1 MKTRFPAAVRRNLLL
16 SLLVALF
23 FSLSP
28 GLAFTARADESDIE
42 IITLDEALLIARDQN
57 RDVQKAR
64 EYKNWVE
71 AKVVEE
77 RSAALPQLTITAAA
91 AANRDESQRAYGT
104 GFPTQTRTASAEI
117 GLSQALFTWGQV
129 GAAIRAAKVG
139 VATADEQLR
148 IYRQAALRD
157 VSVAFY
163 DILLAR
169 ELNKIA
175 LQNLEIKKRHH
186 DEARKRHAAG
196 VATDYDVLVEKV
208 AEENARPEVIR
219 TENLIRLAR
228 DRLRFLLGR
237 NGREIDVAGSL
248 MPAIGPA
255 PAFGET
261 LLTAVKSRPE
271 LSNLRLRADVAKELV
286 KIAEAGDKPRLDL
299 KAGYGYRGLDFGQET
314 QTTTTTKGGKD
325 VISTQEMKAQ
335 GEAWTVGLYV
345 TFPLFDGLRTRG
357 KVAQAKSDMVTLK
370 IEEAKLLDGIRLEVR
385 DACNAVRES
394 AETAQALSGTV
405 SQAERLLFM
414 AEKGLEYG
422 VKTRLDVEDAQF
434 NLVSARGTLA
444 RARRD
449 YLVARV
455 THEWVSGTLGENGKP

>member
-1 MKTRFPAAVRRNLLL
+1 MKTRFPAAIRRSLLL
-16 SLLVALF
+16 SLPVALF
-23 FSLSP
+23 LSISP
-28 GLAFTARADESDIE
+28 GPVLPARADEPAIE

-91 AANRDESQRAYGT
+91 AANRDESLKAFGAR
-104 GFPTQTRTASAEI
+104 FPTQTRTASAEI

-139 VATADEQLR
+139 LATADEQLR

-219 TENLIRLAR
+219 TENLIRLTR
-228 DRLRFLLGR
+228 ERLRFLLGR
-237 NGREIDVAGSL
+237 NGREVDVAGAL
-248 MPAIGPA
+248 TTAIGPS

-271 LSNLRLRADVAKELV
+271 LSNLRLRTDVAKELV

-299 KAGYGYRGLDFGQET
+299 KAGYGYRGLDLGQET
-314 QTTTTTKGGKD
+314 QATKNMEGKE
-325 VISTQEMKAQ
+325 VIPGQEMRSQ
-335 GEAWTVGLYV
+335 GETWTVGLYV

-370 IEEAKLLDGIRLEVR
+370 IEEAKLLDGVRLEVR
-385 DACNAVRES
+385 DACNAVREAS
-394 AETAQALSGTV
+394 ETAQALSGTV

-434 NLVSARGTLA
+434 NLVSAQGTLA